1 MRDVYIADR
10 NVGHLAHWTNVGL
23 RLDCVL
29 VLGGE
34 QNGVA
39 GLAEATPD
47 VFHEIRFDQYP
58 NRILQFKMVL
68 DDEGVAV
75 GSADEVRVAGHPLQR
90 FKEMIVQDLDV
101 GRARGSASAP
111 EQDGFARSLQ
121 EIVLNLEGAILRVA
135 DASANRMSVGTS
147 PRPRDAMEIAKVGVD
162 DRCVTHAIEVHAT
175 ASFILRISMQPGTV
189 YHEVI
194 HRAAKSAGDPDQAV

>member
-68 DDEGVAV
+68 DDEGMAV
-75 GSADEVRVAGHPLQR
+75 GSAAEH
-90 FKEMIVQDLDV
+90 
-101 GRARGSASAP
+101 
-111 EQDGFARSLQ
+111 DGFARSLQ

-135 DASANRMSVGTS
+135 DASANRLSVNTS
-147 PRPRDAMEIAKVGVD
+147 PRACDAMEIAEVGVD
-162 DRCVTHAIEVHAT
+162 DRYVTHAIDVHAT
-175 ASFILRISMQPGTV
+175 VSFILRISMQP
-189 YHEVI
+189 
-194 HRAAKSAGDPDQAV
+194 